1 MEEKYEDGIDL
12 LTLIKVAFGRKLL
25 LAIITVVITV
35 IGILGIQFLYSKP
48 NEKYLSSFE
57 YSLPGINEGRYIDG
71 SNFNYRTLI
80 SLNNLVNVKDSN
92 SEFNSIN
99 VEDMYNYND
108 IQITY
113 TYLDS
118 DNQPLADPY
127 YTINVKKSYFSSA
140 KQAAK
145 FISEIAN
152 YPIEKTL
159 EIVKNTTYDYN
170 LKSYNSALTYEGQIQ
185 YLESQ
190 IELLNDKYLTL
201 ITDYGD
207 LYIDE
212 EQISQ
217 KQAKLTLYFVNNP
230 LSLLSNELEINGYV
244 KNYDITLPQLETQK
258 EYLIDE
264 KERNL
269 DLITDYQIKIDD
281 ILSKA
286 TGIVDISNYTA
297 EVAKLTNRNAEIDKE
312 LKIIEN
318 KISSSSTSTPKG
330 FIDDLTAAKQALVD
344 FTNDYV
350 NLEQQVYSEYNQVF
364 FMNKAV
370 VEVSGGISIIISFA
384 LSAVVGLIAGCVVN
398 LIVDRKKLS
407 EKPNKNEE
415 QEA

>member
-1 MEEKYEDGIDL
+1 MEEKYEEGIDL
-12 LTLIKVAFGRKLL
+12 LTIVKVAFGRKLL

-57 YSLPGINEGRYIDG
+57 YSIPGINEGRYIDG

-99 VEDMYNYND
+99 VWDMYNNND

-127 YTINVKKSYFSSA
+127 YTINVKKSYFSSD

-258 EYLIDE
+258 EYLEDE
-264 KERNL
+264 KGRNL
-269 DLITDYQIKIDD
+269 DLIEDYQS
-281 ILSKA
+281 LHF
-286 TGIVDISNYTA
+286 Y
-297 EVAKLTNRNAEIDKE
+297 
-312 LKIIEN
+312 
-318 KISSSSTSTPKG
+318 
-330 FIDDLTAAKQALVD
+330 
-344 FTNDYV
+344 
-350 NLEQQVYSEYNQVF
+350 
-364 FMNKAV
+364 
-370 VEVSGGISIIISFA
+370 
-384 LSAVVGLIAGCVVN
+384 
-398 LIVDRKKLS
+398 
-407 EKPNKNEE
+407 
-415 QEA
+415 

>member
-140 KQAAK
+140 KQAAN

-350 NLEQQVYSEYNQVF
+350 KLEQQVYSEYNQVF